1 MIGHGLSLDQE
12 LRMKMI
18 QYQRLFEAMVLQP
31 VDELSDEQAE
41 PSSMGKATPKS
52 SGKAKASP
60 KSSGKAKASPKSSGK
75 EKSTEKAPTSKSK
88 TQAPKSQ
95 GMKRPAAACETPEAP
110 EAKPAKK
117 KPAASEPGVA
127 KKEKGLSVSKGYYK
141 RDGVYEWK
149 VNGSQV
155 LKVP

>member
-1 MIGHGLSLDQE
+1 MYFMIGHGLDQE

-31 VDELSDEQAE
+31 VEELSDEQAE
-41 PSSMGKATPKS
+41 PSA
-52 SGKAKASP
+52 KAKASP
-60 KSSGKAKASPKSSGK
+60 KSSGKAKASPKSSGTAK
-75 EKSTEKAPTSKSK
+75 VSAKSIGKDETPKSKSK
-88 TQAPKSQ
+88 TQAPKSK

-117 KPAASEPGVA
+117 KTAASEPGVA
-127 KKEKGLSVSKGYYK
+127 KKEKALSVSKGYYK
-141 RDGVYEWK
+141 RDGVDEWK
-149 VNGSQV
+149 VNGTQV